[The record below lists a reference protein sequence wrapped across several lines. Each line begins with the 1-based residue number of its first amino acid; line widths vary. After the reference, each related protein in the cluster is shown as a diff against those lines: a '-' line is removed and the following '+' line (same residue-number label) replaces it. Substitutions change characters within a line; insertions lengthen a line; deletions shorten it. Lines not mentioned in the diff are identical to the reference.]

1 MALKKTM
8 TLVNNFGENTVFPGA
23 YIKVDVSTAGKTRT
37 SATVH
42 VCEAAGGRVL
52 KRSHYEFDTD
62 LNGPN
67 SIKQAYQY
75 LKTLPEFAGAEDV

>member
-8 TLVNNFGENTVFPGA
+8 ALVNNFGEKTVFLDA
-23 YIKVDVSTAGKTRT
+23 YIKVDVAAADKTRT

-52 KRSHYEFDTD
+52 QRSHYEFDTD

-75 LKTLPEFAGAEDV
+75 LKAMPEFAGAEDV